1 MEKNMYP
8 FGTEYLDGKEI
19 EITEPEPG
27 RGRPWVRKARFDR
40 KHCAIELLG
49 ENDRFLY
56 EIGLDEAMTPERL
69 LSWLFHI
76 GRKNWGTPQVISAI
90 LKIVDQVIR
99 ETTGETA
106 EHCYCY
112 RREDSRGREKN
123 GFDWVT
129 LHHNHYEKENNK

>member
-1 MEKNMYP
+1 MEKNTYP

-106 EHCYCY
+106 EHCYCW
-112 RREDSRGREKN
+112 RMSDEKRPN

-129 LHHNHYEKENNK
+129 LRHNHYEKENNK